1 MPYRFQQ
8 GEDVQTAA
16 RRCAREQL
24 DRAVDELIDGVRTD
38 PVEAVHAARKA
49 LKKERSLLRLVRGS
63 MDRDQRR
70 RENAALRLA
79 GRRLSLARDAEVTI
93 QALDDLA
100 DRYAGQLPKSTFDAI
115 RARLD
120 VQAQTERD
128 RLMDSGLTA
137 EVADELKSIRAR
149 SGEWTLGRRGWGA
162 VEPGLLRVYR
172 DGRAAFRRA
181 RRDPMTENLHEWR
194 KRSKD
199 LWYHLR
205 LLADTAP
212 GTMRGHADDAHRLS
226 DLLGDDHDLA
236 VLRDRLPGLAPDLPV
251 DVDPV
256 FEIIDQRRAE
266 LQARAIPVGDRLYAE
281 KPRAFGR
288 RLHRYWK
295 AWRAEG
301 RFEEARRPQ
310 ALAGVGR

>member
-1 MPYRFQQ
+1 MPYRFQE
-8 GEDVQTAA
+8 GEDVQTAV

-24 DRAVDELIDGVRTD
+24 DRAIEELTEGVNAD

-49 LKKERSLLRLVRGS
+49 LKKERSLLRLTRGS
-63 MDRDQRR
+63 MDRGQRR
-70 RENAALRLA
+70 QENAALRLA
-79 GRRLSLARDAEVTI
+79 GQRLSLARDAEITI

-115 RARLD
+115 RDRLD
-120 VQAQTERD
+120 AQAQTERD

-137 EVADELKSIRAR
+137 EVADELRSIRTR
-149 SGEWTLGRRGWGA
+149 SGDWTLGRRGWA
-162 VEPGLLRVYR
+162 ALEPGLLRVYR
-172 DGRAAFRRA
+172 DGRAAFKRA
-181 RRDPMTENLHEWR
+181 RRGPTTENLHEWR
-194 KRSKD
+194 KRAKD

-205 LLADTAP
+205 LLANAAP

-256 FEIIDQRRAE
+256 YAIIDLRRAD
-266 LQARAIPVGDRLYAE
+266 LQAQAMPLGERLYAE
-281 KPRAFGR
+281 KPKAFGR
-288 RLHRYWK
+288 RLRRYWK
-295 AWRAEG
+295 AWRTEG
-301 RFEEARRPQ
+301 RSVQARRPRE
-310 ALAGVGR
+310 LASVSR